1 MNDQSKKKQSMSSKS
16 DKLCLTLKQ
25 CGPQFF
31 ELRDFLGTGFKD
43 FGDFG
48 VPLCLI

>member
-25 CGPQFF
+25 CGPQFC
-31 ELRDFLGTGFKD
+31 EPGPAQGF
-43 FGDFG
+43 FGHW
-48 VPLCLI
+48 L